1 MVSFPVSAF
10 FREMTDLG
18 CGNGL
23 GCYSVGIHQ
32 PLQISG
38 LGALSAL
45 GTDVSAHY
53 QAVCERRV
61 PFQPLAKLLGA
72 DSAHGGRPAAWIEPR
87 SLLTHRKWSPVT
99 MAALH
104 VARQAITDAGWGSDE
119 LKDAALVVGTSR
131 GNAAA
136 WLGPWPGRR
145 PFRLMAASNTIH
157 SEPAAAISIE
167 FGITGANHVLASG
180 CSAGLDAVGIALL
193 MVRAGIAPRAL
204 AVAVDLPLVPLL
216 LDNYARS
223 GLLAERFES
232 DPYHP
237 LSAGFVPAEGAAA
250 MTLES
255 SAAGHPRLL
264 HYACNADACD
274 PVGIPAD
281 GGRTPD
287 LLQQALL
294 LTKTAAALCPHA
306 TGTAVQ
312 ARADPAAFARAFAA
326 TRPSLHLLKPYTG
339 HTIGASGLLES
350 VILARFLRDGKLPPN
365 LPGLHAPPGFVL
377 PGQVLACSGAVYK
390 LAHGMG
396 GHNALLVL
404 KPS

>member
-1 MVSFPVSAF
+1 MA
-10 FREMTDLG
+10 DLS

-23 GCYSVGIHQ
+23 GCYSVGIDQ
-32 PLQISG
+32 PLQITG

-45 GTDVSAHY
+45 GADVSAHY

-61 PFQPLAKLLGA
+61 PFQPLGRLLGT
-72 DSAHGGRPAAWIEPR
+72 DSPHGAKPGAWIEPR
-87 SLLTHRKWSPVT
+87 GLLTNRKWSPVT

-104 VARQAITDAGWGSDE
+104 VARQAIADAGWSSDE

-131 GNAAA
+131 GNAAG

-167 FGITGANHVLASG
+167 FGITGPNHVLASG
-180 CSAGLDAVGIALL
+180 CSAGLDAAGIALL
-193 MVRAGIAPRAL
+193 LVRAGLAPRAL
-204 AVAVDLPLVPLL
+204 VVAVDLPLVPIL

-223 GLLAERFES
+223 GLLSARFEL

-237 LSAGFVPAEGAAA
+237 TSAGFVPGEGAAA
-250 MTLES
+250 MALELS
-255 SAAGHPRLL
+255 GTGHPQLI
-264 HYACNADACD
+264 HYGCNADACD

-281 GGRTPD
+281 GGRTPE
-287 LLQQALL
+287 LLQQALHI
-294 LTKTAAALCPHA
+294 THQPAALCPHA

-312 ARADPAAFARAFAA
+312 ALADPAAFARAFGA
-326 TRPSLHLLKPYTG
+326 TRPGLHLLKPFVG

-365 LPGLHAPPGFVL
+365 MPGLHAPAGFVL
-377 PGQVLACSGAVYK
+377 PGQILDCSGALYK

-404 KPS
+404 KPA